1 METLDKRTSISIP
14 RATGLLIIVVENSNP
29 NGDPDQEGDPRR
41 RSHDNR
47 GMITGVSFKRKPRD
61 LVLRKDEVV
70 WPKIAVSLGIEN
82 NDGLWSRDGLQ
93 FDILER
99 RDIIRAD
106 VNQLLNDQFEEFKKQ
121 FWDARVFGNTFLEE
135 GGPDTVRSGVAHF
148 VLGVSVAPIRV
159 HRLTKTKLAPAQSG
173 RDGQQGPSRGMA
185 PLAHRVV
192 EHAVYTMP
200 FFINPTGAKG
210 KRGTGCTPVDIA
222 LLLKLIR
229 YAYPHT
235 KSDIRPLV
243 EVRHAWYAE
252 HEDELGS
259 FSEFDFIERLTPKR
273 LGGDRDKPSV
283 SGVPLLEQYSVPT
296 ELSTNGNNPFR
307 GKLKGDRLYDLCVE
321 LPSWCDAFGEE
332 GKSGK

>member
-1 METLDKRTSISIP
+1 MSISNKENIMEIP
-14 RATGLLIIVVENSNP
+14 RATGLLVIVVENSNP
-29 NGDPDQEGDPRR
+29 NGDPDQESDPRR
-41 RSHDNR
+41 RGHDNR

-70 WPKIAVSLGIEN
+70 WPKVASSLGIAHTN
-82 NDGLWSRDGLQ
+82 GKWSKNGFE

-99 RDIIRAD
+99 RDINRND
-106 VNQLLNDQFEEFKKQ
+106 VNQMLNSQFDNFKKQ

-135 GGPDTVRSGVAHF
+135 GGQDTVRSGVAHF
-148 VLGVSVAPIRV
+148 VLAVSVAPIRV

-173 RDGQQGPSRGMA
+173 RDGGQGPTRGMA

-192 EHAVYTMP
+192 EHGVYTMP

-210 KRGTGCTPVDIA
+210 KRGTGCTALDIA
-222 LLLKLIR
+222 LLLKLIPF
-229 YAYPHT
+229 AYPHT

-243 EVRHAWYAE
+243 EIRHAWYTE

-259 FSEFDFIERLTPKR
+259 FSEFDFIERLTPRR

-283 SGVPLLEQYSVPT
+283 SGVPFLEQYNIPQS
-296 ELSTNGNNPFR
+296 LDNIKNAFR
-307 GKLKGDRLYDLCVE
+307 GRLKDNKLYDLCVE
-321 LPSWCDAFGEE
+321 LPPWCNKFKEEVKNGE
-332 GKSGK
+332 